1 MKETM
6 SIDPLAIMSRGL
18 QALQSN
24 RKGFDPDAHH
34 KHVMSTGAF
43 ADAAKRHAV
52 WEPMNANDLLAKEN
66 EPLLMAQV
74 PMGAGGEGNTA
85 AAAQLKA
92 LNAEDAAVGL
102 RAETMAPTTSQP
114 LAKPYVLQ
122 KAEDQAKRLKAL
134 QASQAEVDAKL
145 GIGMKKKKV
154 TETEDQRLRREHPEL
169 Y

>member
-1 MKETM
+1 
-6 SIDPLAIMSRGL
+6 MSRGL
-18 QALQSN
+18 QTLQAN

-52 WEPMNANDLLAKEN
+52 WEPVAANDLLAKEN

-74 PMGAGGEGNTA
+74 PMGAGGEGNSA

-102 RAETMAPTTSQP
+102 RAETAAPTTGET
-114 LAKPYVLQ
+114 LAATSYKLQ
-122 KAEDQAKRLKAL
+122 KADDQNKRLKAL

-145 GIGMKKKKV
+145 GIGMKTKTKKV